1 MPSIRQIIKSS
12 VDSDS
17 DLLKLAGALNVE
29 IDQIDFKHKLK
40 LNVDYAVLNMGTPSI
55 GGTHWIA
62 VSNKHKLYFD
72 PLQLPPPIVIPREYK
87 QAPFRVQ
94 DHRWGHC
101 GDYCVLWLY
110 CLQHDNLQDFY
121 KLFTKLPPL
130 I

>member
-17 DLLKLAGALNVE
+17 DLLKLAGALDVE
-29 IDQIDFKHKLK
+29 VDQIDFKQKLR
-40 LNVDYAVLNMGTPSI
+40 LDVDYAILNMGTLETS
-55 GGTHWIA
+55 GTHRMA

-72 PLQLPPPIVIPREYK
+72 PLQLPPPLVIPRDYK

-110 CLQHDNLQDFY
+110 CLQHDNLRDFY
-121 KLFTKLPPL
+121 KLFTPLPKL